1 VFAINISGLLLFRQL
16 LRSRQLAGWALA
28 QGVGLTLYLPGLLSL
43 FGSAQGGN
51 TSWIPPASVRD
62 LLFVLSDFAGGFMQP
77 TWFTFVSVLLVGLG
91 LILGLRS
98 LLGEAHKRWLP
109 YALLLPWL
117 VLPVGI
123 SFSISQPYYRPE
135 LMEAI
140 FGSRPSIF
148 LTRNLITVL
157 FPLLLLLAR
166 SLVLLQRQP
175 AATWRLLGIGLAG
188 ALLALYSLGYLNNH
202 LVPRK
207 ENYRAA
213 AGLVSARAAPE
224 DLVLTSPGYIE
235 QPLAYYYYDKQPPA
249 GLSLESVRDG
259 VVESRLSRQDPAHLG
274 VVEPDVSEL
283 ILQHDRVWLV
293 TNDNIYQTPD
303 PALIVYLGQQAD
315 LEEEIYFEGT
325 LVRLYVLPDG
335 RASSE

>member
-1 VFAINISGLLLFRQL
+1 
-16 LRSRQLAGWALA
+16 
-28 QGVGLTLYLPGLLSL
+28 
-43 FGSAQGGN
+43 
-51 TSWIPPASVRD
+51 
-62 LLFVLSDFAGGFMQP
+62 
-77 TWFTFVSVLLVGLG
+77 
-91 LILGLRS
+91 
-98 LLGEAHKRWLP
+98 
-109 YALLLPWL
+109 
-117 VLPVGI
+117 
-123 SFSISQPYYRPE
+123 
-135 LMEAI
+135 
-140 FGSRPSIF
+140 
-148 LTRNLITVL
+148 
-157 FPLLLLLAR
+157 
-166 SLVLLQRQP
+166 
-175 AATWRLLGIGLAG
+175 LAG

-235 QPLAYYYYDKQPPA
+235 QPLAYYYYDKQQPA